1 MVSDMIPLLATTVQK
16 AKVCF
21 EVAYAITRWYS
32 VPAAGAPSSA
42 ARVSLIGQPRG
53 AGRGGAGCG
62 RSVASSPLPNTSN
75 WLAYT
80 SKGFPLKCIL
90 IVITYNRLLPYRNT

>member
-53 AGRGGAGCG
+53 AGAGVRDAGGVWLLRHFLTLLIG
-62 RSVASSPLPNTSN
+62 SPT
-75 WLAYT
+75 LARA
-80 SKGFPLKCIL
+80 FL
-90 IVITYNRLLPYRNT
+90 